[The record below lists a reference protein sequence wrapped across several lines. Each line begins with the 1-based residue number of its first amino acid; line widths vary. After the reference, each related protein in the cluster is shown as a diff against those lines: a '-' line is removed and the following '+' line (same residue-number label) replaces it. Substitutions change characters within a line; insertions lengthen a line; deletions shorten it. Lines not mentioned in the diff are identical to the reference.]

1 MKPFGALLG
10 LAVSLVAAA
19 PSPARGPSP
28 DAAPTK
34 TEADVPRISMADF
47 VKGLAQDGLLVVDV
61 RSAEQYLQG
70 HIPGAISVPLAL
82 GLAGQ
87 VERLKS
93 QKKPIVTYCG

>member
-1 MKPFGALLG
+1 MKPLGALLG
-10 LAVSLVAAA
+10 LTASLVVAAR
-19 PSPARGPSP
+19 SPALGLSP
-28 DAAPTK
+28 DAVPAK

-61 RSAEQYLQG
+61 RSSEQYMQG